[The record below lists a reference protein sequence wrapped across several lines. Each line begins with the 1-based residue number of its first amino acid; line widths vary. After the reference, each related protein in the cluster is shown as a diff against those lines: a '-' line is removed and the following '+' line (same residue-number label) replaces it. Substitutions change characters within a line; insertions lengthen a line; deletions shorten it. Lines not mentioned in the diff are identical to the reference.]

1 MLETDLPRTETW
13 PENPAAPGTAR
24 KRLLPG
30 TPEPS
35 QGAAVMKNALFR
47 KVLIANRGEIA
58 LRVIRACKEL
68 GINTVAVYSTADE
81 HSLHVKLADES
92 VCIGPPQAKLSYL
105 KIANVLSA
113 AEITGA
119 DAIHPGYGFLSENAE
134 FARLCKE
141 CNITFIGPT
150 YENIL
155 AMGEKT
161 RARQIAKEAGIPMLP
176 GTTSAVPGMEAAL
189 VAAQDIGYPVILK
202 AAAGGG
208 GRGIHVV
215 YNAQQLRSSFDRASS
230 EAGAA
235 FGNPAMYVEKY
246 CEHPRHV
253 EIQVLCD
260 KHGNR
265 LALGE
270 RDCTIQRRHQKL
282 LEESPS
288 PILTPELRETMC
300 KAAIQLCDAVNYEN
314 VGTVE
319 FLVEKGRFYFMEMN
333 TRIQVEHPVTEMVTG
348 IDLIKEQIRAAAGRP
363 LTIKQSDIKITSHA
377 IEVRINAEDPDH
389 FTPSPGKITAFHVPG
404 GYGVRIDSFVYD
416 QYKVVPFYDSM
427 LGKLIV
433 HAPTRLDAIAK
444 LRQALDEFVIE
455 GIKTNI
461 PFHKKI
467 LASKKFR
474 DSDYDTHFL
483 EEFQPKYE

>member
-1 MLETDLPRTETW
+1 
-13 PENPAAPGTAR
+13 
-24 KRLLPG
+24 
-30 TPEPS
+30 
-35 QGAAVMKNALFR
+35 MKPALFR

-58 LRVIRACKEL
+58 LRVIRACREM
-68 GINTVAVYSTADE
+68 GISTVAVYSTADE
-81 HSLHVKLADES
+81 HSLHVKLADEA
-92 VCIGPPQAKLSYL
+92 VCIGPPQSKQSYL
-105 KIANVLSA
+105 NIASLLSA
-113 AEITGA
+113 ADITGA

-141 CNITFIGPT
+141 CNVTFIGPT
-150 YENIL
+150 VENIQ

-161 RARQIAKEAGIPMLP
+161 RARGIARDAGVPLLP
-176 GTTSAVPGMEAAL
+176 GTVQAVPGLEAAIEE
-189 VAAQDIGYPVILK
+189 AEKIGYPVIIK

-215 YNAQQLRSSFDRASS
+215 YNEQQLRGSFDRASA

-246 CEHPRHV
+246 CERPRHV

-260 KHGNR
+260 KYGNR
-265 LALGE
+265 ISLGE

-282 LEESPS
+282 LEEAPS
-288 PILTPELRETMC
+288 PILDPKLRDEMG
-300 KAAIQLCDAVNYEN
+300 KAALILCAAVNYEN

-319 FLVEKGRFYFMEMN
+319 FLVDEKKNFYFMEMN

-348 IDLIKEQIRAAAGRP
+348 FDLIKEQILSAAGFP
-363 LTIKQSDIKITSHA
+363 LKLKQSDVKIHSHS
-377 IEVRINAEDPDH
+377 IECRINAEDPDN
-389 FTPSPGKITAFHVPG
+389 FAPSPGKITALHVPG
-404 GYGVRIDSFVYD
+404 GLGVRIESFVYD

-427 LGKLIV
+427 IAKLIV
-433 HAPTRLDAIAK
+433 HAPTRLEAIAK
-444 LRQALDEFVIE
+444 MRQALDEFVVE

-474 DSDYDTHFL
+474 DADYDTHFL
-483 EEFQPKYE
+483 EEFLPKYE

>member
-1 MLETDLPRTETW
+1 VATPK
-13 PENPAAPGTAR
+13 TA
-24 KRLLPG
+24 K
-30 TPEPS
+30 PS
-35 QGAAVMKNALFR
+35 LFR

-58 LRVIRACKEL
+58 LRVIRACREL
-68 GINTVAVYSTADE
+68 GIPTVAVYSTADE

-105 KIANVLSA
+105 NIAAVLSA
-113 AEITGA
+113 ADITGA

-134 FARLCKE
+134 FARLCGE
-141 CNITFIGPT
+141 CKITFIGPT
-150 YENIL
+150 TANIE

-161 RARQIAKEAGIPMLP
+161 RARAIAKESGVPMLP
-176 GTTSAVPGMEAAL
+176 GTVSAVPGMEAAL
-189 VAAQDIGYPVILK
+189 QEAEKIGYPVILK

-215 YNAQQLRSSFDRASS
+215 YNAGQLKSSFDRASA

-260 KHGNR
+260 KEGNR
-265 LALGE
+265 IFLGE

-288 PILTPELRETMC
+288 IVLSPELRQKMGE
-300 KAAIQLCDAVNYEN
+300 AALKLCEAVKYEN

-319 FLVEKGRFYFMEMN
+319 FLVDAADPKRPFYFMEMN

-348 IDLIKEQIRAAAGRP
+348 IDLLKEQIKAAAGKK
-363 LTIKQSDIKITSHA
+363 LTIKQSDVKIQSHA
-377 IEVRINAEDPDH
+377 IECRVNAEDPDT
-389 FTPSPGKITAFHVPG
+389 FAPSPGKITGLHVPG
-404 GYGVRIDSFVYD
+404 GFGVRVDSFVYD
-416 QYKVVPFYDSM
+416 Q
-427 LGKLIV
+427 
-433 HAPTRLDAIAK
+433 
-444 LRQALDEFVIE
+444 
-455 GIKTNI
+455 
-461 PFHKKI
+461 
-467 LASKKFR
+467 
-474 DSDYDTHFL
+474 
-483 EEFQPKYE
+483 

>member
-1 MLETDLPRTETW
+1 MDNQLNLESRSSSSKSAN
-13 PENPAAPGTAR
+13 PEIP
-24 KRLLPG
+24 
-30 TPEPS
+30 
-35 QGAAVMKNALFR
+35 LFR

-58 LRVIRACKEL
+58 LRVIRACREL
-68 GINTVAVYSTADE
+68 GIATVAVYSTADE
-81 HSLHVKLADES
+81 HSLHVKLADEA
-92 VCIGPPQAKLSYL
+92 VCIGPPASKLSYL
-105 KIANVLSA
+105 NIASILTA
-113 AEITGA
+113 ADITGA
-119 DAIHPGYGFLSENAE
+119 DAIHPGYGFLSENSE
-134 FARLCKE
+134 FARLCRE
-141 CNITFIGPT
+141 CGITFIGPT
-150 YENIL
+150 PENIL

-161 RARQIAKEAGIPMLP
+161 RARKIAKDAGVPLLP
-176 GTTSAVPGMEAAL
+176 GTTSAVPSMDAAL
-189 VAAQDIGYPVILK
+189 AEADKIGYPVILK

-215 YNAQQLRSSFDRASS
+215 YSADELRGSFDRASS

-246 CEHPRHV
+246 CESPRHV

-265 LALGE
+265 VTLGE
-270 RDCTIQRRHQKL
+270 RDCTIQRRHQKVI
-282 LEESPS
+282 EEAPS
-288 PILTPELRETMC
+288 PIVNEKLRAEMSAAALTLC
-300 KAAIQLCDAVNYEN
+300 AAVDYEN

-319 FLVEKGRFYFMEMN
+319 FLVDSRDRRFYFMEMN

-348 IDLIKEQIRAAAGRP
+348 VDLVQEQIRAAAGHR
-363 LTIKQSDIKITSHA
+363 LRIKQSDIKIKSHS
-377 IEVRINAEDPDH
+377 IECRINAEDPDT
-389 FTPSPGKITAFHVPG
+389 FAPSPGKITALHVPG
-404 GYGVRIDSFVYD
+404 GLGVRIESFVYD

-433 HAPTRLDAIAK
+433 HAPTRADAIAK
-444 LRQALDEFVIE
+444 MRQALDEFAVE

-467 LASKKFR
+467 LSSAKFR

-483 EEFQPKYE
+483 EEFLPKVE

>member
-1 MLETDLPRTETW
+1 
-13 PENPAAPGTAR
+13 
-24 KRLLPG
+24 
-30 TPEPS
+30 
-35 QGAAVMKNALFR
+35 MKPALFR

-58 LRVIRACKEL
+58 LRVIRACREM
-68 GINTVAVYSTADE
+68 GISTVAVYSTADE
-81 HSLHVKLADES
+81 HSLHVKLADEA
-92 VCIGPPQAKLSYL
+92 VCIGPPQSKLSYL
-105 KIANVLSA
+105 NPASLLSA
-113 AEITGA
+113 ADITGA

-134 FARLCKE
+134 FARLCQE
-141 CNITFIGPT
+141 CNVTFIGPT
-150 YENIL
+150 VENIK

-161 RARQIAKEAGIPMLP
+161 RARAIAKEAGVPLLP
-176 GTTSAVPGMEAAL
+176 GTVSAVANMEVAL
-189 VAAQDIGYPVILK
+189 TEAEKIGYPVILK

-215 YNAQQLRSSFDRASS
+215 YNSQQLRGSFDRASS

-260 KHGNR
+260 KMGNR
-265 LALGE
+265 IALGE
-270 RDCTIQRRHQKL
+270 RDCTIQRRHQKMI
-282 LEESPS
+282 EEAPS
-288 PILTPELRETMC
+288 TMLDEKLRAEMG
-300 KAAIQLCDAVNYEN
+300 AAALKLCASVSYEN

-319 FLVEKGRFYFMEMN
+319 FLVDEHKNFYFMEMN

-348 IDLIKEQIRAAAGRP
+348 FDLIKEQIKSAAGFP
-363 LTIKQSDIKITSHA
+363 LKIKQSDVKITSHS
-377 IEVRINAEDPDH
+377 IECRINAEDPDT
-389 FTPSPGKITAFHVPG
+389 FAPSPGKITALHVPG
-404 GYGVRIDSFVYD
+404 GLGVRIESFVYD

-427 LGKLIV
+427 IAKLIV
-433 HAPTRLDAIAK
+433 HAPTRLEAIAK
-444 LRQALDEFVIE
+444 MRQALDEFVVE

-474 DSDYDTHFL
+474 DADYDTHFL
-483 EEFQPKYE
+483 EEFLPKYE

>member
-1 MLETDLPRTETW
+1 MAKP
-13 PENPAAPGTAR
+13 
-24 KRLLPG
+24 
-30 TPEPS
+30 
-35 QGAAVMKNALFR
+35 ALFR

-58 LRVIRACKEL
+58 LRVIRACREL
-68 GINTVAVYSTADE
+68 GISTVAVYSTADE
-81 HSLHVKLADES
+81 YSLHVKLADEA
-92 VCIGPPQAKLSYL
+92 VCIGPPQSKQSYL
-105 KIANVLSA
+105 NIAAILTA
-113 AEITGA
+113 ADITGA
-119 DAIHPGYGFLSENAE
+119 DAIHPGYGFMSENAE
-134 FARLCKE
+134 FARLCGE
-141 CNITFIGPT
+141 CGVTFIGPT
-150 YENIL
+150 VPNIQ

-161 RARQIAKEAGIPMLP
+161 NARAIARATGIPMLP
-176 GTTSAVPGMEAAL
+176 GTLGPVPGMEAAL
-189 VAAQDIGYPVILK
+189 EEAEKIGYPVILK

-215 YNAQQLRSSFDRASS
+215 YNPQQLKSSFDRASA

-265 LALGE
+265 ISLGE

-288 PILTPELRETMC
+288 PILDQKLREKMSE
-300 KAAIQLCDAVNYEN
+300 AALKLCEAVSYEN

-319 FLVEKGRFYFMEMN
+319 FLVDEKKNFYFMEMN

-348 IDLIKEQIRAAAGRP
+348 FDLIKEQIRSAAGFV
-363 LTIKQSDIKITSHA
+363 LKWKQSDVKIQSHS
-377 IEVRINAEDPDH
+377 IECRINAEDPNT
-389 FTPSPGKITAFHVPG
+389 FAPSPGKITALHTPG
-404 GYGVRIDSFVYD
+404 GFGVRIDSFVYD

-427 LGKLIV
+427 IAKLIV
-433 HAPTRLDAIAK
+433 HAPNRLDAIAK
-444 LRQALDEFVIE
+444 MRQALDEFVVE

-461 PFHKKI
+461 DFHKKI

-474 DSDYDTHFL
+474 DADYDTHFL
-483 EEFQPKYE
+483 EEFLPKYE

>member
-1 MLETDLPRTETW
+1 
-13 PENPAAPGTAR
+13 
-24 KRLLPG
+24 
-30 TPEPS
+30 
-35 QGAAVMKNALFR
+35 MKPALFR

-58 LRVIRACKEL
+58 LRVIRACREM
-68 GINTVAVYSTADE
+68 GIPTVAVYSTADE
-81 HSLHVKLADES
+81 HSLHVKLADEA
-92 VCIGPPQAKLSYL
+92 VCIGPPQSKQSYL
-105 KIANVLSA
+105 NIASLLSA
-113 AEITGA
+113 ADITGA

-141 CNITFIGPT
+141 CNVAFIGPT
-150 YENIL
+150 VENIQ

-161 RARQIAKEAGIPMLP
+161 RARGIARDAGVPMLP
-176 GTTSAVPGMEAAL
+176 GTVQAVPGLEAA
-189 VAAQDIGYPVILK
+189 VEEAEKIGYPVIIK

-215 YNAQQLRSSFDRASS
+215 YNEQQLRGSFDRASA

-246 CEHPRHV
+246 CERPRHV

-260 KHGNR
+260 KYGNR
-265 LALGE
+265 ISLGE

-282 LEESPS
+282 LEEAPS
-288 PILTPELRETMC
+288 PILDPKLRDEMG
-300 KAAIQLCDAVNYEN
+300 KAALKLCAAVNYEN

-319 FLVEKGRFYFMEMN
+319 FLVDEKKNFYFMEMN

-348 IDLIKEQIRAAAGRP
+348 FDLIKEQILSAAGFP
-363 LTIKQSDIKITSHA
+363 LKLKQSDVKIQSHS
-377 IEVRINAEDPDH
+377 IECRINAEDPDN
-389 FTPSPGKITAFHVPG
+389 FAPSPGKITALHVPG
-404 GYGVRIDSFVYD
+404 GLGVRIESFVYD

-427 LGKLIV
+427 IAKLIV
-433 HAPTRLDAIAK
+433 HAPTRLEAIAK
-444 LRQALDEFVIE
+444 MRQALDEFVVE

-474 DSDYDTHFL
+474 DADYDTHFL
-483 EEFQPKYE
+483 EEFLPKYE

>member
-1 MLETDLPRTETW
+1 M
-13 PENPAAPGTAR
+13 
-24 KRLLPG
+24 
-30 TPEPS
+30 
-35 QGAAVMKNALFR
+35 FR

-58 LRVIRACKEL
+58 LRVIRACREL
-68 GINTVAVYSTADE
+68 GISTVAVYSTADV
-81 HSLHVKLADES
+81 HSLHVKLADEA
-92 VCIGPPQAKLSYL
+92 VCIGPPQSKLSYL
-105 KIANVLSA
+105 NIAAILTA
-113 AEITGA
+113 ADITEA

-134 FARLCKE
+134 FARLCGE
-141 CNITFIGPT
+141 CKITFIGPT
-150 YENIL
+150 TANIR

-161 RARQIAKEAGIPMLP
+161 NARAIAKAAGVPMLP

-189 VAAQDIGYPVILK
+189 EEAQKIGYPVILK

-215 YNAQQLRSSFDRASS
+215 YNAQQLKASFDRASA

-260 KHGNR
+260 KFGNR
-265 LALGE
+265 ISLGE
-270 RDCTIQRRHQKL
+270 RDCTIQRRHQKM
-282 LEESPS
+282 LEEAPS
-288 PILTPELRETMC
+288 PISDVGLRTKMGE
-300 KAAIQLCDAVNYEN
+300 AALQLCKEVSYEN

-319 FLVEKGRFYFMEMN
+319 FLVDENKQFYFMEMN

-348 IDLIKEQIRAAAGRP
+348 IDLIKEQIKAAAGEK
-363 LTIKQSDIKITSHA
+363 LKLKQSDVKIQSHS
-377 IEVRINAEDPDH
+377 IECRINAEDPER
-389 FTPSPGKITAFHVPG
+389 FVPSPGKITALHVPG
-404 GYGVRIDSFVYD
+404 GYGVRIESFVYD

-427 LGKLIV
+427 IAKLIV

-444 LRQALDEFVIE
+444 MRQALDEFVVE

-461 PFHKKI
+461 AFHKKI

-474 DSDYDTHFL
+474 EADYDTHFL
-483 EEFQPKYE
+483 EEFLPKYE

>member
-1 MLETDLPRTETW
+1 
-13 PENPAAPGTAR
+13 
-24 KRLLPG
+24 
-30 TPEPS
+30 
-35 QGAAVMKNALFR
+35 
-47 KVLIANRGEIA
+47 
-58 LRVIRACKEL
+58 
-68 GINTVAVYSTADE
+68 
-81 HSLHVKLADES
+81 
-92 VCIGPPQAKLSYL
+92 
-105 KIANVLSA
+105 
-113 AEITGA
+113 
-119 DAIHPGYGFLSENAE
+119 
-134 FARLCKE
+134 
-141 CNITFIGPT
+141 
-150 YENIL
+150 
-155 AMGEKT
+155 
-161 RARQIAKEAGIPMLP
+161 MLP
-176 GTTSAVPGMEAAL
+176 GTLSAVPGMEAAL
-189 VAAQDIGYPVILK
+189 EEAEKIGYPVILK

-215 YNAQQLRSSFDRASS
+215 YNAQQLRTSFDRASA

-260 KHGNR
+260 KFGNR
-265 LALGE
+265 IFLGE

-288 PILTPELRETMC
+288 PILDEAMRKKMGE
-300 KAAIQLCDAVNYEN
+300 AALKLCAQVNYEN

-319 FLVEKGRFYFMEMN
+319 FLVEGKEFYFMEMN

-348 IDLIKEQIRAAAGRP
+348 FDLIKEQIKSAAGHK
-363 LTIKQSDIKITSHA
+363 LTIKQSDVNIRSHS
-377 IEVRINAEDPDH
+377 IEVRINAEDPET
-389 FTPSPGKITAFHVPG
+389 FAPSPGRITALHTPG
-404 GYGVRIDSFVYD
+404 GLGVRIDSFVYD

-433 HAPTRLDAIAK
+433 HAPTRLEAIAK
-444 LRQALDEFVIE
+444 MRQALDEFVVE

-474 DSDYDTHFL
+474 DADYDTHFL
-483 EEFQPKYE
+483 EEFLPKYE

>member
-1 MLETDLPRTETW
+1 M
-13 PENPAAPGTAR
+13 G
-24 KRLLPG
+24 
-30 TPEPS
+30 
-35 QGAAVMKNALFR
+35 
-47 KVLIANRGEIA
+47 
-58 LRVIRACKEL
+58 IRS
-68 GINTVAVYSTADE
+68 VAVYSDVDRA
-81 HSLHVKLADES
+81 SLHVRKADEAYH
-92 VCIGPPQAKLSYL
+92 IGPATASESYL
-105 KIANVLSA
+105 NIGKILGVAKA
-113 AEITGA
+113 CGAE
-119 DAIHPGYGFLSENAE
+119 AIHPGYGFLSENAE
-134 FARLCKE
+134 FARLVGECKM
-141 CNITFIGPT
+141 TFIGPT
-150 YENIL
+150 HANLE
-155 AMGEKT
+155 AMGMKT
-161 RARQIAKEAGIPMLP
+161 RARQIARDSGVPMLP
-176 GTTSAVPGMEAAL
+176 GTTQAVPGMEAAL
-189 VAAQDIGYPVILK
+189 EEAEKIGYPVILK

-215 YNAQQLRSSFDRASS
+215 YNATQLKGSFDRASA

-265 LALGE
+265 IFLGE

-288 PILTPELRETMC
+288 PVVTPELREQMG
-300 KAAIQLCDAVNYEN
+300 AAALKLCEAVSYEN

-319 FLVEKGRFYFMEMN
+319 FLVDAADPKRPFYFMEMN

-348 IDLIKEQIRAAAGRP
+348 FDLIKEQIKAAAGHR
-363 LTIKQSDIKITSHA
+363 LTIKQSDVKIQSHA
-377 IEVRINAEDPDH
+377 IECRVNAEDPDT
-389 FTPSPGKITAFHVPG
+389 FAPSPGKITALHVPG
-404 GYGVRIDSFVYD
+404 GFGVRIDSFVYD

-427 LGKLIV
+427 IGKLIV
-433 HAPTRLDAIAK
+433 HAPTRAEAISK
-444 LRQALDEFVIE
+444 MRQALDEFVVE

-467 LASKKFR
+467 LSSKKFR

-483 EEFQPKYE
+483 EEFLPKYE